1 METIPSYNNVPAPS
15 PEAEQL
21 KQDCLIL
28 GNTLADLFSEKDD
41 LINTVIPNINAK
53 YMATIGI
60 YEYESFK
67 LNLEGRRLKQILE
80 NIQALEN
87 QNKKPNLEQIEAK
100 VEDELKTWD
109 QKLVELAQKIE
120 TGKNRLNSLMS
131 DKETTE
137 LRKLYRE
144 LARKLHPDI
153 NKDFYE
159 QHKTLWTR
167 VQAAYQYSNIDELKA
182 IKLIV
187 DDMPDD
193 ISMPNA
199 LEQLHEH
206 KNNLKQCIKVLIDDI
221 DTIKSSEEFTL
232 LENLEDSIWV
242 EDRINKCKENIE
254 HFKNRKDDLNAT
266 LNEWRKQNGQ

>member
-1 METIPSYNNVPAPS
+1 MEDIPPYNNVPAPS
-15 PEAEQL
+15 PEAEKL

-28 GNTLADLFSEKDD
+28 SNTLADLFAEKDD

-67 LNLEGRRLKQILE
+67 LDLEGRRLKQILE